1 MLNINITHFR
11 KNIFDLL
18 EQTIRFNEPINVTTK
33 NGNAV
38 VLSEEDYNGLM
49 ETLHLSSIHEGKGHG
64 RTENTAVRVRPGERG
79 RMVIC
84 TPSSTQRKLQPILPI

>member
-38 VLSEEDYNGLM
+38 VLSEEDYSGMM
-49 ETLHLSSIHEGKGHG
+49 ETLYLISAPGMREKLMQGMKEPLEDCLSEA
-64 RTENTAVRVRPGERG
+64 EVEW
-79 RMVIC
+79 
-84 TPSSTQRKLQPILPI
+84 

>member
-1 MLNINITHFR
+1 MRNINITHFR

-38 VLSEEDYNGLM
+38 VLSEEDYNSLT
-49 ETLHLSSIHEGKGHG
+49 ET
-64 RTENTAVRVRPGERG
+64 
-79 RMVIC
+79 
-84 TPSSTQRKLQPILPI
+84 

>member
-1 MLNINITHFR
+1 MRNIIITHFR

-38 VLSEEDYNGLM
+38 VLSEEDYNSLT
-49 ETLHLSSIHEGKGHG
+49 ETLRLSSI
-64 RTENTAVRVRPGERG
+64 PGMKEKIVDG
-79 RMVIC
+79 LKTTLSECV
-84 TPSSTQRKLQPILPI
+84 PESEAEW